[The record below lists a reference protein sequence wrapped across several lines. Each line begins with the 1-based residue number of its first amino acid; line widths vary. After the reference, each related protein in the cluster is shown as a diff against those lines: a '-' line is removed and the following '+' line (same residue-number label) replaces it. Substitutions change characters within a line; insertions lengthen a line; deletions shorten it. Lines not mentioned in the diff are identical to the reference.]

1 MVEEPL
7 IEISGPDLSA
17 IVSPL
22 GAELQWLRDEAG
34 RDLLWDG
41 DPKFWTGRAPIL
53 FPVIGCV
60 AGGVIRVDGRAYP
73 MPKHGFA
80 RGRDFAL
87 VEQAADAV
95 TFRIEA
101 DAASRASYPFEFRLD
116 IRFAVEGA
124 ALSIA
129 ADLSNPGD
137 APLPASLG
145 FHPALRWP
153 LPWGGARDACRVRFA
168 KDEPEAVR
176 RIDKDGLVRPA
187 PEPTPVEGDTLAV
200 RDALFADDAL
210 IFDRLRSR
218 ELDYGAPGERML
230 RVSFPDMPLL
240 GLWTRPGAGYLCIE
254 PWQGMADPAG
264 FAGEF
269 RDKPGVIAV
278 PPRATRRFAV
288 RIDTAAGSFS

>member
-7 IEISGPDLSA
+7 VEIKGPQLSA
-17 IVSPL
+17 IISPL

-60 AGGVIRVDGRAYP
+60 AGGVIRVNGRDHP

-80 RGRDFAL
+80 RGRDFAM
-87 VEQAADAV
+87 VEKTAEGV

-101 DAASRASYPFEFRLD
+101 DEASRASYPFEFRLD
-116 IRFAVEGA
+116 IRFAIEGA
-124 ALSIA
+124 ALSIVA
-129 ADLSNPGD
+129 TLFNPGD
-137 APLPASLG
+137 AALPASLG

-153 LPWGGARDACRVRFA
+153 LPWGGARDAHRVRFA
-168 KDEPEAVR
+168 EEEPAPIR
-176 RIDKDGLVRPA
+176 RIGKDQLVRPR
-187 PEPTPVEGDTLAV
+187 PEPTPVEGDTLV
-200 RDALFADDAL
+200 IRDALFEDDAL

-218 ELDYGAPGERML
+218 SVDYGAPGERML
-230 RVSFPDMPLL
+230 RVSFPDMPML
-240 GLWTRPGAGYLCIE
+240 GMWTRPGAGYLCIE
-254 PWQGMADPAG
+254 PWQGIADPQG

-269 RDKPGVIAV
+269 RDKPGVIEV
-278 PPRATRRFAV
+278 PPRATHRFAV
-288 RIDTAAGSFS
+288 RIDTALGSLT